1 MTPTD
6 PGTDEALDATAIA
19 ELLSLASR
27 VAGGE
32 PIALVDAD
40 GRVVAGRSP
49 GAVPGRAHPT
59 VRDGLPAGAVVGTA
73 AVEPELLELVARS
86 LELVEEH
93 ANDRTARARLS
104 NELAIG
110 RRIQLALVP
119 RRFPDVTG
127 WTFASAYEPAL
138 EVGGDLFDAFPVR
151 GQLDRIGLLV
161 ADVTGKGIAAALL
174 MADVRALLHAATD
187 NAPGPADALARV
199 NRILVTER
207 ATALMVTAVL
217 LVVETATGV
226 IRYAGAGH
234 EAPLIAR
241 CAGGVEP
248 LEAGGTILGL
258 AGDTTF
264 TEQEGRLGPGDALVM
279 YTDGVTD
286 ARDRDRG
293 FYGDD
298 RLLATVRGVCGRPAA
313 EIVQA
318 IMDDVRAFRGDA
330 DPFDDLTLLVVERR
344 PET

>member
-1 MTPTD
+1 MMTPSD
-6 PGTDEALDATAIA
+6 GADAALDAAAIA

-27 VAGGE
+27 VAADE

-40 GRVVAGRSP
+40 GRVIAGRSP
-49 GAVPGRAHPT
+49 GDPPGRAHPL
-59 VRDGLPAGAVVGTA
+59 VRDGRPAGAVVGTA
-73 AVEPELLELVARS
+73 AVDPALLELVARG
-86 LELVEEH
+86 LELVEAH
-93 ANDRTARARLS
+93 AKDRTARARLS

-119 RRFPDVTG
+119 RRFPDVPG

-151 GQLDRIGLLV
+151 GQLDRVGLLV

-217 LVVETATGV
+217 LVVDTATGMV
-226 IRYAGAGH
+226 RYAGAGH

-241 CAGGVEP
+241 CAGGVET

-264 TEQEGRLGPGDALVM
+264 VEQEGRLDPGDALVM

-293 FYGDD
+293 FYGED
-298 RLLATVRGVCGRPAA
+298 RLLPTVGGACGRPADV
-313 EIVQA
+313 IVQA

-344 PET
+344 RDA

>member
-1 MTPTD
+1 MTASK
-6 PGTDEALDATAIA
+6 PGADAALDTTEIA
-19 ELLSLASR
+19 ELLALASS

-32 PIALVDAD
+32 PIALVDVD

-49 GAVPGRAHPT
+49 GEAPGRAHAMI
-59 VRDGLPAGAVVGTA
+59 RDGRPAGAVRGTA
-73 AVEPELLELVARS
+73 AVEPALLELVARS
-86 LELVEEH
+86 LQLVEAH
-93 ANDRTARARLS
+93 ADDRAARARLDH
-104 NELAIG
+104 ELAIG

-119 RRFPDVTG
+119 RRFPVIAG
-127 WTFASAYEPAL
+127 WTFAAAYEPAL

-151 GQLDRIGLLV
+151 GQLDRVGLLV

-217 LVVETATGV
+217 LVLDTATGV
-226 IRYAGAGH
+226 VRYAGAGH

-241 CAGGVEP
+241 CTGGVEP

-264 TEQEGRLGPGDALVM
+264 VEQEGRLDPGDALVM

-298 RLLATVRGVCGRPAA
+298 RLLAMVGRACGRSADV
-313 EIVQA
+313 IVDT
-318 IMDDVRAFRGDA
+318 IMDDVRTFRGEA
-330 DPFDDLTLLVVERR
+330 PPFDDLTLLVVERR
-344 PET
+344 RDG